1 MMHELTGQADFRVK
15 LDASLHTGQQY
26 NENKVAQ

>member
-1 MMHELTGQADFRVK
+1 MKHELTGQADFRMKIV
-15 LDASLHTGQQY
+15 ASLHTGQQY